1 MKYFLINIV
10 LRIFFSLPDWFI
22 NAFFK
27 KSVPIKGN
35 YLDQQ
40 TNIFLK
46 LMDVFGYKLDTE
58 NFSSPERIRSNNA
71 RMSLKINKV
80 PSQNL
85 SCKEIYLNEGK
96 TIFMREYEP
105 DNINTDKSLLYFHGG
120 GYALGS
126 VETHHNFVASMSIY
140 LGMRIYSL
148 EYSLSPENKFPNALE
163 DAKKAYLKI
172 MQEYN
177 NRKILFCGD
186 SAGAHL
192 AAGLSYDLY
201 ELNIPSP
208 FAQILIYPM
217 VCPSLKFESMELYK
231 ENFLLTKSSMQW
243 FWNQLRFSEID
254 NKNPKFNLL
263 KQAKTK
269 GLITKTLII
278 TAGFDPLH
286 DEGIAYADLLEQ
298 NGNTVERLHFA
309 ELIHGFINLTNI
321 KKADAA
327 TIKIFETMKGY
338 VK

>member
-27 KSVPIKGN
+27 KSAPIKGN

-71 RMSLKINKV
+71 RMNLKINKV
-80 PSQNL
+80 PSQNF

-96 TIFMREYEP
+96 TIFMRKYEP

-126 VETHHNFVASMSIY
+126 IETHHNFVASMSIY

-177 NRKILFCGD
+177 NRKILLCGD

-217 VCPSLKFESMELYK
+217 VCPSLKFQSMELYK

-254 NKNPKFNLL
+254 NENPKFNLL
-263 KQAKTK
+263 KQAKTR
-269 GLITKTLII
+269 GLSTKTLII

-298 NGNTVERLHFA
+298 NGHTVERLHFE

-321 KKADAA
+321 RKADAA
-327 TIKIFETMKGY
+327 TVKIFETIKGY
-338 VK
+338 I